1 VWCRFGVSG
10 FDQHRRASCGVTS
23 IDVFRT
29 VADQKGAGQEQPM
42 LGRGIWNRPGRGFLQ
57 DQSSESSWKQTKTS
71 SCDSRYDDAG
81 NVIETHEHAGDFKE
95 S

>member
-1 VWCRFGVSG
+1 VRCRFGVSG

-42 LGRGIWNRPGRGFLQ
+42 LGRGIW
-57 DQSSESSWKQTKTS
+57 KQTGTWFPARPIVGIIMEA
-71 SCDSRYDDAG
+71 DED
-81 NVIETHEHAGDFKE
+81 VVV
-95 S
+95 